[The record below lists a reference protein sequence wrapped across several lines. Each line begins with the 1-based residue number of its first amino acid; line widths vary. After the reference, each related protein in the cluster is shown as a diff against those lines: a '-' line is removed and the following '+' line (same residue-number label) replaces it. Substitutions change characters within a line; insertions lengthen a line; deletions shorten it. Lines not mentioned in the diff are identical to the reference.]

1 MPAGLIVPDQLP
13 TWVPGQLTVHNPDGW
28 QGLSVRGY
36 RYRSSDVEV
45 PPIRDFMVVAYHRG
59 TTGMRRRVD
68 GEWINET
75 LRPGDVSLLT
85 RAAASHWLWSSDIEV
100 VHVYLTR
107 DELATTCRQMYDR
120 DIDDVQLRDEVRAD
134 DPAVF
139 RTVIAIA
146 TEAARG
152 GTGSRLLVESLSTQ
166 LCVHILR
173 SHADVVFRDTG
184 GGDGLSFAQQRTV
197 YDYVEAHLGEPITLD
212 GLAAAVSLS
221 RFHFARRFRQ
231 STGTSPHDFV
241 LRQRVERAKMLVTRT
256 SAPLLDIATRCGF
269 SDQSHMTRV
278 FNRYVGM
285 TPGQYRN
292 HR

>member
-1 MPAGLIVPDQLP
+1 
-13 TWVPGQLTVHNPDGW
+13 
-28 QGLSVRGY
+28 
-36 RYRSSDVEV
+36 
-45 PPIRDFMVVAYHRG
+45 
-59 TTGMRRRVD
+59 MRRRVD

-107 DELATTCRQMYDR
+107 DELATTCRQMYDQ

-173 SHADVVFRDTG
+173 SHADVVFRHTG
-184 GGDGLSFAQQRTV
+184 GADGLSFAQQRTV